1 MNNSFMRDIF
11 LTQIYENMKTDEMI
25 FLITADLGSPVID
38 RIKSDFPK
46 RFLNVGIAEQN
57 LINVSVGLSLE
68 GYVVFAY
75 GITPFVT
82 MRCYEQI
89 RVNMSIL
96 SAMRPLN
103 INLIGM
109 SVGTGYAMSGP
120 THHTLEDLSIMR
132 VLPNIEIFS
141 PSDNLLVKKYFQ
153 RSLKIKKPKYLRLDT
168 FKPALLENQV
178 KSFNKG
184 FRILQNSSEKTAV
197 ISTGFMVQKVYEIV
211 KKMDVTLVDLYF
223 INAYSKK
230 ELLKALQNVKTIVT
244 IEEGF
249 KNSGGLDSEISF
261 LFKDKKLINLGFEKH
276 YIFDIGDREFVH
288 KKNGLGI
295 DEIKKQIKKAMHCS
309 I

>member
-25 FLITADLGSPVID
+25 FLVTADLGSPVID
-38 RIKSDFPK
+38 KIKSDFPK

-132 VLPNIEIFS
+132 TLPNIEIFS

-153 RSLKIKKPKYLRLDT
+153 RCLKIKKPKYLRLDT